1 MIPLI
6 LKFRFKK
13 VILLAVLLPSL
24 VYAAEGS
31 HVKILYFFSPSCRH
45 CIDAK
50 PYIMDLSKTY
60 DIEGL
65 RFGEGAAQS
74 FPFPVEKGDWP
85 IARDTYDIRGVPTL
99 AILVNG
105 VYRQKISGM
114 PDIRDAKVIAKGL
127 RNGAM
132 TVTEAAHTVKDETI
146 TITGWIVARGVNF
159 KKAKFFITDRKS
171 ELSIKPWLPLEVVK
185 APVHKIKP
193 KLMSDIIKKPV
204 ILKGIIEKDHAG
216 AKFFVTKEVLHD

>member
-6 LKFRFKK
+6 KFRFKII
-13 VILLAVLLPSL
+13 ILLSVLLPSL
-24 VYAAEGS
+24 VYAAQGS

-60 DIEGL
+60 NIEGL
-65 RFGEGAAQS
+65 RFGEGVAPS
-74 FPFPVEKGDWP
+74 FPFPVEKGDWRT
-85 IARDTYDIRGVPTL
+85 ARDTYDVRGVPTL

-114 PDIRDAKVIAKGL
+114 PDIRDAQVIVRGL

-132 TVTEAAHTVKDETI
+132 TVTEAVHAVKDEKI

-159 KKAKFFITDRKS
+159 KRAKFFITDRKT

-185 APVHKIKP
+185 APVHKGKP
-193 KLMSDIIKKPV
+193 KLMSDIINKPV
-204 ILKGIIEKDHAG
+204 TLKGFIQKDPAG
-216 AKFFVTKEVLHD
+216 ASFFITQEALHD